1 MTTAPVVCQVDG
13 PVATVCLNT
22 PPLNLLNTPTYEAL
36 DAAFQAVTEDDAVRA
51 VIITGAGARAFSAGA
66 DVREFARRQADPSA
80 WRRDLTRIHEIFTRI
95 ERCPKPTIAALN
107 GLAYGG
113 GLELALTCDL
123 RIAAAETRLA
133 LPEITLGEFPATGGT
148 QRLPRLIGLARA
160 RSFMLLGEPVTAAE
174 AQMIGLIDRIVA
186 PEDVLPTASAI
197 GATLATRSGV
207 AVAAL
212 KRALHEGLDR
222 PLAEG
227 LALEV
232 DLMES
237 VACSADATEGYRAF
251 LEKRTPRFI
260 HR

>member
-1 MTTAPVVCQVDG
+1 MTATPVIVRLDG
-13 PVATVCLNT
+13 PVATVCLNA
-22 PPLNLLNTPTYEAL
+22 PPLNLLNAPLYEAL
-36 DAAFQAVTEDDAVRA
+36 DAAFRA
-51 VIITGAGARAFSAGA
+51 VVEDEALRAIVLTGAGERAFSAGA
-66 DVREFARRQADPSA
+66 DVKEFGRRQADPSA
-80 WRRDLTRIHEIFTRI
+80 WRRDLTRIHEIFTAI
-95 ERCPKPTIAALN
+95 ERCPKPTVAALN

-123 RIAAAETRLA
+123 RIAAGATRLA

-160 RSFMLLGEPVTAAE
+160 RSFMLLGEPMTAAE
-174 AQMIGLIDRIVA
+174 AHAFGLIDRVVA
-186 PEDVLPTASAI
+186 PGDVLPTAMAI

-212 KRALHEGLDR
+212 KRALLEGMER
-222 PLAEG
+222 PLIQG

-232 DLMES
+232 DLMEALCRS
-237 VACSADATEGYRAF
+237 FDATEGYRAF
-251 LEKRTPRFI
+251 LEKRPPRFT